1 MPHVRRH
8 CRAGKDSLTSLAE
21 MEVALKQV
29 RNVLLIVLGVLLVIV
44 MVQNAQPITFRFL
57 NWSYQVSQLLLVVIV
72 LVIGFLAGFITAK
85 TSRGST
91 SPDDV
96 P

>member
-1 MPHVRRH
+1 MH
-8 CRAGKDSLTSLAE
+8 K
-21 MEVALKQV
+21 V
-29 RNVLLIVLGVLLVIV
+29 RNFLLVVLGTLLVIV

-72 LVIGFLAGFITAK
+72 LVIGFLGGFVTAK
-85 TSRGST
+85 MARGSSST
-91 SPDDV
+91 DDI